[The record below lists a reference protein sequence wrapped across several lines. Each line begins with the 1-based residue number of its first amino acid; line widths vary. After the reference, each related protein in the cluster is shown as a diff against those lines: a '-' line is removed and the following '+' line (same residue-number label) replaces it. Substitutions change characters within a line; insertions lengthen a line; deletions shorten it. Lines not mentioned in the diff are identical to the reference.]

1 MQNTPE
7 NTSDIK
13 ASKPPRRHDLDW
25 IRVLATFGVIIFHTM
40 KMFDPDDW
48 EVKNNMTS
56 ELVMIFILFWAQWMM
71 PIFFTISGAS
81 TYYALGFRS
90 PGQFLKARIVR
101 IMVPLLTVGIFVLSL
116 PQDFINK
123 VTHGV
128 IPPDFPIME
137 FLLMYVTQ
145 NKPFLGFPNFGYPTY
160 HLWYL
165 YFLFVFS
172 LVLLPVFVYLRSE
185 SGTALIARFSK
196 FFDRS
201 WTIYFWVIPICVIT
215 TLLDPTSDLGNLNHY
230 GGWSMLVYPFIFV
243 MGYLLVSHERFEKAV
258 HSQGKIALVLS
269 IITYL
274 GLLILFM
281 VLGAEA
287 IFSAYGTS
295 MYALFMSLRAFSMW
309 CFMIAILY
317 LGKKYFSYTSP
328 KLQYFSEGSLP
339 YYMLHQTII
348 VIIGYQIAQLQIG
361 ILPKWIFLVITTFI
375 GIMIIYEYGIRRF
388 NPIRFLFGLK
398 PLKK

>member
-1 MQNTPE
+1 MQNSPE

-13 ASKPPRRHDLDW
+13 ASKPLRRHDLDW

-40 KMFDPDDW
+40 RMFDPDDW
-48 EVKNNMTS
+48 EVKNNITS
-56 ELVMIFILFWAQWMM
+56 DLVMIFIFFWAQWMM

-90 PGQFLKARIVR
+90 PMQFLKARTVR
-101 IMVPLLTVGIFVLSL
+101 IMVPLLTVGIFVLSP
-116 PQDFINK
+116 PQDFIK
-123 VTHGV
+123 QVTHGI

-137 FLLMYVTQ
+137 FLSNYVTQ
-145 NKPFLGFPNFGYPTY
+145 NRPFLGFPYFGYPIY

-172 LVLLPVFVYLRSE
+172 LVLLPIFVYLRSE

-196 FFDRS
+196 FFNRS
-201 WTIYFWVIPICVIT
+201 WTIYLWIIPICIIT
-215 TLLDPTSDLGNLNHY
+215 TLLDPTSELGNLNYY
-230 GGWSMLVYPFIFV
+230 GGWSMLVYPFIFI
-243 MGYLLVSHERFEKAV
+243 MGFLLVSHERFEKAV
-258 HSQGKIALVLS
+258 YSQGKIALVLS
-269 IITYL
+269 IITYI
-274 GLLILFM
+274 GLMIMFIVM
-281 VLGAEA
+281 GDE
-287 IFSAYGTS
+287 IFGTYGTPT
-295 MYALFMSLRAFSMW
+295 YALLMSLRAFSMW

-317 LGKKYFSYTSP
+317 LGKRYFSYDSP
-328 KLQYFSEGSLP
+328 RLQYFSEGSLP

-348 VIIGYQIAQLQIG
+348 VIIGYQIAQWQIG

-375 GIMIIYEYGIRRF
+375 GIMVIYEYGIRRF
-388 NPIRFLFGLK
+388 NPIRFLFGVK